1 MPSVEGVPSA
11 IAILATWGWDFAS
24 ASSWEHVAESGA
36 RGPSD
41 AARADNPDARSAAR
55 ESDGSRLEQPK
66 CGAAPA
72 QYDGSYA
79 AFDTL
84 FMVSSI
90 DELGR
95 RQLTDT
101 IRKDLRVSLSKFTI
115 ACTKTSSFSG
125 TGAPQYRGRGGR
137 GTGPGRGHKSLQMF
151 VLCQRANARQVRDQL
166 HMVIQSR
173 KPRKYYTRSTDGR
186 IRPAVP
192 VFVHEFISTEPV
204 RLHRD
209 NVITPVE

>member
-1 MPSVEGVPSA
+1 M
-11 IAILATWGWDFAS
+11 LATWGWKFA
-24 ASSWEHVAESGA
+24 
-36 RGPSD
+36 
-41 AARADNPDARSAAR
+41 DARPDR
-55 ESDGSRLEQPK
+55 DGPGSGE
-66 CGAAPA
+66 PA
-72 QYDGSYA
+72 QYERASDESCPGGETSYKADVASPTSTPRRGGPPLANDGSYA

-101 IRKDLRVSLSKFTI
+101 IRKDLRLSLSKFTI

-125 TGAPQYRGRGGR
+125 TGPAGRRGCRGSRTGR
-137 GTGPGRGHKSLQMF
+137 SHKSLQMF
-151 VLCQRANARQVRDQL
+151 ILCQRANARQVREQL
-166 HMVIQSR
+166 QTVIQSR

-209 NVITPVE
+209 NTIARAD